1 MYVDSHAHIEMESFD
16 GDREEVIA
24 RARQAGVELILNIG
38 SAEPSLR
45 SASRALEIAAGHD
58 MVLAAVGVHPHDAK
72 LADESL
78 LAQLFELSHRE
89 KVVAWGEIG
98 LDYYYDNSPREKQM
112 EVFAAQLRL
121 ARKRGL
127 PVIIHTRQAEQE
139 TADILSRD
147 WVGSGLGGV
156 IHCFTG
162 SQEFAERCLEFGFYI
177 SFSGIL
183 TFKKAD
189 EIRKVAKLVPA
200 ERILIETDSTIIAP
214 VPWRGRRNEPAF
226 VREVA
231 RELARLRG
239 CTPEEMARQTSANFL
254 KLIGR

>member
-1 MYVDSHAHIEMESFD
+1 MYIDSHAHIEMESFD
-16 GDREEVIA
+16 GDREEVMA
-24 RARQAGVELILNIG
+24 RAWQAGVELILNIG

-45 SASRALEIAAGHD
+45 SVRRALELAARYD

-72 LADESL
+72 LADEAL
-78 LAQLFELSHRE
+78 LAHLSELARAA

-98 LDYYYDNSPREKQM
+98 LDYYYNNSPREKQR

-121 ARKRGL
+121 ARELGL
-127 PVIIHTRQAEQE
+127 PVIIHTRQAEE
-139 TADILSRD
+139 DTADILRRS
-147 WVGSGLGGV
+147 WLGSGLGGV

-162 SQEFAERCLEFGFYI
+162 SQEFAERCLEFGLHI

-183 TFKKAD
+183 TFKRAD
-189 EIRKVAKLVPA
+189 EVRKVAGLVPA
-200 ERILIETDSTIIAP
+200 ERLLIETDSPFLAP
-214 VPWRGRRNEPAF
+214 APWRGRRNEPAF
-226 VREVA
+226 VPEIA

-239 CTPEEMARQTSANFL
+239 CAPEEIARQTSANFL